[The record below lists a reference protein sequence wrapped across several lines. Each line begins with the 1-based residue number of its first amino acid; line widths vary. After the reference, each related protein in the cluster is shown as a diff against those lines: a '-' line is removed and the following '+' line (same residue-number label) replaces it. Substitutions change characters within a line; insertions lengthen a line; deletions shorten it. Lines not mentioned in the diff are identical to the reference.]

1 MYKPAPPRPKK
12 TNITRTRTGC
22 LECRTR
28 RVRCD
33 EKKPMCG
40 RCERLGGDCKHETA
54 FKFYQVYKHE
64 VAEKRTV
71 NHPTIVASLRGHHGG
86 SIREPSQP
94 NITATKAADGSRHAR
109 TEFQT

>member
-22 LECRTR
+22 LECRAR
-28 RVRCD
+28 RVR
-33 EKKPMCG
+33 
-40 RCERLGGDCKHETA
+40 
-54 FKFYQVYKHE
+54 
-64 VAEKRTV
+64 
-71 NHPTIVASLRGHHGG
+71 IVAPLRGHHGG